1 MKYLEI
7 LVNLRKII
15 RSINLESKRIEKQ
28 FGVSIPQL
36 MSLQYLSEQEE
47 NKATASELKKY
58 LKLNASTMSGIISR
72 LEQKKLIARLA
83 NPQDRRATFITL
95 TPKGI
100 ELLEDPP
107 TTLQEKLT
115 ARLSKLSPER
125 IASLN
130 EHIDLLVQ
138 IMDAEELDASPIIT
152 TNEIGKQN
160 IK

>member
-36 MSLQYLSEQEE
+36 MSLQYLSEQQA
-47 NKATASELKKY
+47 NKATASQLKQH

-72 LEQKKLIARLA
+72 LEQKALIARLA
-83 NPQDRRATFITL
+83 NPEDRRATFITL
-95 TPKGI
+95 TSKGE
-100 ELLEDPP
+100 ELLQDPP

-125 IASLN
+125 IDSLN

-138 IMDAEELDASPIIT
+138 IMDAEELDASPIMT

-160 IK
+160 AI

>member
-1 MKYLEI
+1 
-7 LVNLRKII
+7 
-15 RSINLESKRIEKQ
+15 
-28 FGVSIPQL
+28 
-36 MSLQYLSEQEE
+36 
-47 NKATASELKKY
+47 
-58 LKLNASTMSGIISR
+58 MSGIISR
-72 LEQKKLIARLA
+72 LEQKKLIGRLV

-95 TPKGI
+95 TPKGE

-115 ARLSKLSPER
+115 ARLAKLPPER

-152 TNEIGKQN
+152 MEEIAKQSPG
-160 IK
+160 

>member
-36 MSLQYLSEQEE
+36 MSLQYLSEQQA
-47 NKATASELKKY
+47 NKATASQLKQH

-72 LEQKKLIARLA
+72 LEQKALIARLA
-83 NPQDRRATFITL
+83 NPEDRRATFITL
-95 TPKGI
+95 TNKGE
-100 ELLEDPP
+100 ELLQDPP

-125 IASLN
+125 IDSLN

-138 IMDAEELDASPIIT
+138 IMDAEELDASPIMT

-160 IK
+160 TI

>member
-36 MSLQYLSEQEE
+36 MSLQYLSEQKE
-47 NKATASELKKY
+47 NKATASELKMH

-72 LEQKKLIARLA
+72 LEQKKLIARLV

-95 TPKGI
+95 TPQGI

-152 TNEIGKQN
+152 TSEIGKQN

>member
-1 MKYLEI
+1 MKYLDI
-7 LVNLRKII
+7 IVKLRKII

-36 MSLQYLSEQEE
+36 MSLQYLSEQEDY
-47 NKATASELKKY
+47 KATASQLKAY
-58 LKLNASTMSGIISR
+58 LKLNASTMSGIVSR
-72 LEQKKLIARLA
+72 LEQKSLVARLR

-95 TPKGI
+95 TAKGA
-100 ELLEDPP
+100 ELLKDPP
-107 TTLQEKLT
+107 GTLQEKLT

-138 IMDAEELDASPIIT
+138 IMDADDLDASPIIT
-152 TNEIGKQN
+152 TKEIGKE
-160 IK
+160 